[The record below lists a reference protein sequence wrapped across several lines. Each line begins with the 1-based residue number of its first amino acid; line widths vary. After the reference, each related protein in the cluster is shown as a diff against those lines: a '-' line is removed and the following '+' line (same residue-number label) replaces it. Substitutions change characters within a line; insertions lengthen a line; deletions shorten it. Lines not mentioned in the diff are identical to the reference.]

1 MDAPHK
7 WWMSARASSPPD
19 SPDSPNSPGGTVVIA
34 DEAADLETDLST
46 DLSIYLA
53 IFSAWGTKFPG
64 VVHEP

>member
-1 MDAPHK
+1 
-7 WWMSARASSPPD
+7 MSARASSPPD